1 MTSDNL
7 ILLFD
12 ARHGQYIPKLFIE
25 ECLHNNWNL
34 ENVDIETLKNPE
46 NEWYWHEWEQ
56 VLNNA
61 YYVDN
66 NGVRWSLH
74 QDGDLWA
81 IAYDLMTK
89 EDYLEFF
96 GEYYED

>member
-1 MTSDNL
+1 MTSDKL

-12 ARHGQYIPKLFIE
+12 SRHGQYIPQLFIN

-34 ENVDIETLKNPE
+34 ENVDIETLQNPD
-46 NEWYWHEWEQ
+46 NDGYWDEWEI

-61 YYVDN
+61 YYVDK
-66 NGVRWSLH
+66 NGVKWSLY

-89 EDYLEFF
+89 NDYLEFF
-96 GEYYED
+96 GEYYEN